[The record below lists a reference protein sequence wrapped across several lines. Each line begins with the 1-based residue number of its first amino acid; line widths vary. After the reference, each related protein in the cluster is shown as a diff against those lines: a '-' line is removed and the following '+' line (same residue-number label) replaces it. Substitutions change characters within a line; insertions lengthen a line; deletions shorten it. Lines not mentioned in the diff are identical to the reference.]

1 MTDPILDQINF
12 VDTLLLPGI
21 EKASEN
27 VLIHANVYS
36 YGFAMLANGAS
47 AAFAP
52 HPLDKITDQWDIKI
66 APAGWAFSI
75 WGLIYTM
82 LGGFVY
88 NQNRHHDKMDADVI
102 YGQVGYM
109 FSFNMIANALWLY
122 LFGQDTAGFFALA
135 MFDIVLMLVSAISI
149 LNISTHNHLTNWT
162 ENVFFRGGMSIYGG
176 WLTTATILNVC
187 FLLKSL
193 GVDSGDSNVPNE
205 IFWSKAVLTVAF
217 LIYNSYSAIE
227 RNPLY
232 GAVFIWVLTAIKS
245 NLKGKDELAGLFDFV
260 DHLLPLHIIS
270 DILIGAYSYYEY
282 RAGTITHGLF
292 F

>member
-1 MTDPILDQINF
+1 MTDQYNF
-12 VDTLLLPGI
+12 VDSSILPGML
-21 EKASEN
+21 EASEK
-27 VLIHANVYS
+27 VLIDSNVAS
-36 YGFAMLANGAS
+36 YGFAMIANGLTPIIS
-47 AAFAP
+47 K
-52 HPLDKITDQWDIKI
+52 HPLDKITDEWDIKI

-75 WGLIYTM
+75 WGIIYTM

-88 NQNRHHDKMDADVI
+88 NQNRNHAKMDSDVI
-102 YGQVGYM
+102 YGQVGFM

-122 LFGQDTAGFFALA
+122 LFSQDSAGFFALA
-135 MFDIVLMLVSAISI
+135 MVDIVLMLISAISI
-149 LNISTHNHLTNWT
+149 LNISTHNHLNNWT

-193 GVDSGDSNVPNE
+193 GVDHGDSNEANE
-205 IFWSKAVLTVAF
+205 IFWSKAVLSVAF
-217 LIYNSYSAIE
+217 VIYNSYAAIE

-245 NLKGKDELAGLFDFV
+245 NLKGKEDLASLWSFV
-260 DHLLPLHIIS
+260 DVMKPLEIIA

-282 RAGTITHGLF
+282 RVGTITHGLF